1 MSPSRS
7 GCLPARR
14 CRFPGL
20 IRSTFLAL
28 PLSLLVLV
36 SPTVAQEPDQD
47 VPVTAVGGPVHA
59 DLFTGAATT
68 SIPIDVPPGRGGVQ
82 PNLALVYTSASRNG
96 WVGLGWKLDKGVID
110 RQTKF
115 GLNYSGDDYIFR
127 LAGINVE
134 LVNTGTDEYR
144 AKVEGRFTR
153 VQKKTASDSKP
164 YFLATDKTGTKFY
177 FGQAATTRVA
187 HPTDATKIFRWCLD
201 RVEDPHGNYMTLS
214 YTRHQGQ
221 AYLARI
227 DYTGH
232 GRTAPTNRV
241 LFHLE
246 DRTDAGPLY
255 TTNFLM
261 KTAKRLKTIEVKA
274 NNSLVR
280 AYKLTYTSSAGT
292 RRSLL
297 SRVQTYGSNATVA
310 TNGNVTGGTTLPPM
324 RLTYAA
330 EERGTFTAGP
340 EGRPVSS
347 GAYGGSGWERGL
359 GDVNGDGR
367 TDVVFHYASTSSTGI
382 RVRALLS
389 DGDGTFTATAADET
403 PVASGIYGSDDWTRG
418 LADVNGD
425 GRTDLVLHKASA
437 SSTGIKVRVLLSD
450 GDGTFTATAAD
461 ETPVASGIYGSADW
475 ARGLADVNGDGRT
488 DLVLHKASA
497 SSTGVKVRVLLS
509 DGDGT
514 FTATAADE
522 TPVASGIY
530 GSADWARG
538 LADVNGDGRTDLV
551 VHYASASSTG
561 VKVRVLLSD
570 GDGTFTATAAD
581 ETPVASGIYGSADW
595 ARGLADMNGDGRADL
610 VVHYASASSPGI
622 KVRVLLSKG
631 DGTFTASGEVTP
643 VSSGLYG
650 HDLSYTP
657 WQRTFA
663 DVNGDGRADLVVHH
677 ASTYEFNFKVYSGI
691 GMQVLLSDGDGTFTA
706 SPLVTPIISSGLG
719 GARGTWPRG
728 LADVNGDGRTDLVAH
743 YADGS
748 NGGIKVRAFVS
759 TSAAHG
765 RLTSITNGLGATT
778 TIAYTPS
785 TNYTN
790 TQLPSPIYTV
800 SSITINDGN
809 GNVATTWY
817 TYSGGY
823 RHLGEREFRGFN
835 YVKVTGPAGASGEQ
849 TITATWFHQ
858 GNDTAVGVNNPNVA
872 DGYLQ
877 GAPYRTKVTDGRG
890 NVYTETTTTYTA
902 DANGAAPYYAPPASV
917 VTKICE
923 GNTCGKTT
931 RTDYT
936 YDAYGNVTQE
946 VHRGDTSTT
955 TDDRTVVRTYSPNT
969 TKWIVS
975 LPTRERLHAGVSATG
990 TKLAQTDLY
999 YDGTTTC
1006 TVAATN
1012 QAPTH
1017 GNLTRTVRWL
1027 SGATTSP
1034 ETRMAYDAKGNRL
1047 CTRDANGHTTTL
1059 AYDSS
1064 GTFVTTRT
1072 NPKRQVTTIAYYG
1085 VNGVATTHGLYGQ
1098 VKSVTDAN
1106 GAVVTTQYDALG
1118 RRTKVT
1124 QPDGFWT
1131 TTSYVRFG
1139 TVGSQHVRTNSQLG
1153 LSTWTYFD
1161 GLGRPIKTERT
1172 GPENKKTVTRTEYDK
1187 RGAVTRTGVLADV
1200 TSTVITPPPAPQLGL
1215 AAGTVTVAE
1224 GGTAT
1229 IRVLLTAAPTGTVTV
1244 RASESDADI
1253 SLSPASRSFTTANW
1267 NTYQTF
1273 TVTGVHDSDTVAD
1286 SATVTLRASGGGV
1299 SDSASVTVTITD
1311 DDTATP
1317 TPTPAIS
1324 GTGVSS
1330 DPYVIPTNLLNTE
1343 IDCTRLP
1350 NWSNLTNSGA
1360 FFRFTVPTTG
1370 TWTATFTFAPS
1381 PKRVAFDGA
1390 FDTSTSTNVASPITA
1405 TASLTAGATAN
1416 FDVDPYV
1423 FTLGTLTRAT
1433 LRVEVP
1439 TPTPTPTPAISG
1451 TGVSSDPYVIPPSLL
1466 NTDIDCTRL
1475 PNWSNLTN
1483 SGAFFRFTVPT
1494 TGTLTATFAF
1504 APSPKRVAFDGAFNT
1519 STSTAV
1525 ASPITA
1531 TASLTAGAT
1540 ANFDVDP
1547 YVFTLGT
1554 LTSATLRVE
1563 LSTGSTQPTVTYSDS
1578 TPALGAQVTATL
1590 SSTSGVSA
1598 YRWQYQ
1604 RPSQS
1609 TWNNSNSTGARTR
1622 TITFGSSGLLGYKY
1636 RLTWTRSGT
1645 RESAPNY
1652 VTVTS
1657 GSTSVTS
1664 VTANAG
1670 ADKSVTS
1677 GGTVTLN
1684 GSASVTNGS
1693 GSTTYSWRR
1702 ATGIGGSLSA
1712 SNVAQPT
1719 FNAPTLTSGTADR
1732 TIVYRLTVTNN
1743 GVSDTD
1749 DVRVAV
1755 TAPSAPLVFGPVGNL
1770 RWAWSGPA
1778 HEDPIFNIY
1787 RRRNFR
1793 ATWDRPNTGGAPTL
1807 YRYQVGS
1814 APEGTT
1820 TMTSLDPLYIYNNV
1834 SSIAFRV
1841 RAENATG
1848 IGPWSSVT
1856 ITYSESTQPTVT
1868 YSATT
1873 PAPGSR
1879 VTATF
1884 SSTTGVTSY
1893 RWQYSSNSGST
1904 WTNSGRPGNT
1914 TRTLTVSNN
1923 AGTWYRISWLR
1934 GGVREYATTHLV
1946 VTAQRPP
1953 GPPGSPTLVS
1963 RTATSL
1969 TLQST
1974 APTTGGTPATYRW
1987 RYSTNRTVTDSDP
2000 NVTSSGPT
2008 VTISHLIPNRNYW
2021 VDVRAEN
2028 IAGNSSYSS
2037 DLATSTVA
2045 VPTGT
2050 NLGTLNR
2057 GTTITRSGSITVG
2070 ETQDV
2075 YAGTIGAQA
2084 LITVTV
2090 SGFTGE
2096 FRVEVVQA
2104 GGTSFDSGTSPI
2116 GRYGKGTI
2124 TLDPG
2129 AFSIRIIP
2137 VNSNTSAYTLT
2148 VNLASE
2154 VPSAPGQVASL
2165 AVASESPNWRVTW
2178 TAPTTG
2184 GTITGYQIGS
2194 FHTTGRFWSIER
2206 FVDASTLVYL
2216 HSRADS
2222 IAKFRVRAWSG
2233 LLAGPWREVETG
2245 L

>member
-1 MSPSRS
+1 
-7 GCLPARR
+7 
-14 CRFPGL
+14 
-20 IRSTFLAL
+20 
-28 PLSLLVLV
+28 
-36 SPTVAQEPDQD
+36 
-47 VPVTAVGGPVHA
+47 
-59 DLFTGAATT
+59 
-68 SIPIDVPPGRGGVQ
+68 
-82 PNLALVYTSASRNG
+82 
-96 WVGLGWKLDKGVID
+96 
-110 RQTKF
+110 
-115 GLNYSGDDYIFR
+115 
-127 LAGINVE
+127 
-134 LVNTGTDEYR
+134 
-144 AKVEGRFTR
+144 
-153 VQKKTASDSKP
+153 
-164 YFLATDKTGTKFY
+164 
-177 FGQAATTRVA
+177 
-187 HPTDATKIFRWCLD
+187 
-201 RVEDPHGNYMTLS
+201 
-214 YTRHQGQ
+214 
-221 AYLARI
+221 
-227 DYTGH
+227 
-232 GRTAPTNRV
+232 
-241 LFHLE
+241 
-246 DRTDAGPLY
+246 
-255 TTNFLM
+255 
-261 KTAKRLKTIEVKA
+261 
-274 NNSLVR
+274 
-280 AYKLTYTSSAGT
+280 
-292 RRSLL
+292 
-297 SRVQTYGSNATVA
+297 
-310 TNGNVTGGTTLPPM
+310 
-324 RLTYAA
+324 
-330 EERGTFTAGP
+330 
-340 EGRPVSS
+340 
-347 GAYGGSGWERGL
+347 
-359 GDVNGDGR
+359 
-367 TDVVFHYASTSSTGI
+367 
-382 RVRALLS
+382 
-389 DGDGTFTATAADET
+389 
-403 PVASGIYGSDDWTRG
+403 
-418 LADVNGD
+418 
-425 GRTDLVLHKASA
+425 
-437 SSTGIKVRVLLSD
+437 
-450 GDGTFTATAAD
+450 
-461 ETPVASGIYGSADW
+461 
-475 ARGLADVNGDGRT
+475 
-488 DLVLHKASA
+488 
-497 SSTGVKVRVLLS
+497 
-509 DGDGT
+509 
-514 FTATAADE
+514 
-522 TPVASGIY
+522 
-530 GSADWARG
+530 
-538 LADVNGDGRTDLV
+538 
-551 VHYASASSTG
+551 
-561 VKVRVLLSD
+561 
-570 GDGTFTATAAD
+570 
-581 ETPVASGIYGSADW
+581 
-595 ARGLADMNGDGRADL
+595 
-610 VVHYASASSPGI
+610 
-622 KVRVLLSKG
+622 
-631 DGTFTASGEVTP
+631 
-643 VSSGLYG
+643 
-650 HDLSYTP
+650 
-657 WQRTFA
+657 
-663 DVNGDGRADLVVHH
+663 
-677 ASTYEFNFKVYSGI
+677 
-691 GMQVLLSDGDGTFTA
+691 MQ
-706 SPLVTPIISSGLG
+706 
-719 GARGTWPRG
+719 
-728 LADVNGDGRTDLVAH
+728 
-743 YADGS
+743 
-748 NGGIKVRAFVS
+748 
-759 TSAAHG
+759 
-765 RLTSITNGLGATT
+765 
-778 TIAYTPS
+778 
-785 TNYTN
+785 
-790 TQLPSPIYTV
+790 
-800 SSITINDGN
+800 
-809 GNVATTWY
+809 
-817 TYSGGY
+817 
-823 RHLGEREFRGFN
+823 
-835 YVKVTGPAGASGEQ
+835 
-849 TITATWFHQ
+849 
-858 GNDTAVGVNNPNVA
+858 
-872 DGYLQ
+872 
-877 GAPYRTKVTDGRG
+877 
-890 NVYTETTTTYTA
+890 
-902 DANGAAPYYAPPASV
+902 
-917 VTKICE
+917 
-923 GNTCGKTT
+923 
-931 RTDYT
+931 
-936 YDAYGNVTQE
+936 
-946 VHRGDTSTT
+946 RGDTSTT
-955 TDDRTVVRTYSPNT
+955 TDDRTVVRAYSPNT

-975 LPTRERLHAGVSATG
+975 LPTRERLHAGESATG

-1006 TVAATN
+1006 TVASTN
-1012 QAPTH
+1012 QTPTT
-1017 GNLTRTVRWL
+1017 GNLTRTVRWR

-1085 VNGVATTHGLYGQ
+1085 VNGVATTYGLYGQ

-1124 QPDGFWT
+1124 HPDGFWT

-1200 TSTVITPPPAPQLGL
+1200 TIPIIAPPPGQQLALEAP
-1215 AAGTVTVAE
+1215 TVTVAE
-1224 GGTAT
+1224 GGTAS
-1229 IRVLLTAAPTGTVTV
+1229 IRVRLTAAPTGTVTV
-1244 RASESDADI
+1244 TASESNPDI
-1253 SLSPASRSFTTANW
+1253 SLAPASRRFTTANW

-1273 TVTGVHDSDTVAD
+1273 TVTGQQDADTVTD
-1286 SATVTLRASGGGV
+1286 SATVTISASGGGV
-1299 SDSASVTVTITD
+1299 SASASVPVTITD
-1311 DDTATP
+1311 DDPPTP

-1324 GTGVSS
+1324 GTGVRT
-1330 DPYVIPTNLLNTE
+1330 DPYVIPPSLLNAD

-1350 NWSNLTNSGA
+1350 NWRNLTNSGA

-1370 TWTATFTFAPS
+1370 TWTATFAFAPS

-1416 FDVDPYV
+1416 FDVDPHV
-1423 FTLGTLTRAT
+1423 FTLGTLTSAT
-1433 LRVEVP
+1433 LRVEAS
-1439 TPTPTPTPAISG
+1439 TSTPTPTPAISG
-1451 TGVSSDPYVIPPSLL
+1451 TGVRNDPYVIPPSLL
-1466 NTDIDCTRL
+1466 NADIDCTRL
-1475 PNWSNLTN
+1475 PNWRNLTN
-1483 SGAFFRFTVPT
+1483 SGAYFRFTVPT
-1494 TGTLTATFAF
+1494 TGTWTATFAF
-1504 APSPKRVAFDGAFNT
+1504 APSPKRVAFDGAFDT
-1519 STSTAV
+1519 STSTNV

-1531 TASLTAGAT
+1531 TASLTAAAT

-1554 LTSATLRVE
+1554 LTNATLRVE
-1563 LSTGSTQPTVTYSDS
+1563 VPTGSTQPTVTYSDT
-1578 TPALGAQVTATL
+1578 TPAPGTQVTATL
-1590 SSTSGVSA
+1590 SSTTGVSA
-1598 YRWQYQ
+1598 YRWQFQ
-1604 RPSQS
+1604 RPGQS
-1609 TWNNSNSTGARTR
+1609 TWNNSNSTGARAR
-1622 TITFGSSGLLGYKY
+1622 TITLGLSGLLGYKY

-1657 GSTSVTS
+1657 GPTS

-1670 ADKSVTS
+1670 ADKTVTS

-1732 TIVYRLTVTNN
+1732 TIVYRLTATNN

-1749 DVRVAV
+1749 DVRVVV

-1778 HEDPIFNIY
+1778 HGDPIISIY
-1787 RRRNFR
+1787 RRRPFR
-1793 ATWDRPNTGGAPTL
+1793 ATWDPPNTGGAPTM

-1814 APEGTT
+1814 SPEGTT
-1820 TMTSLDPLYIYNNV
+1820 TMTSVDPLYIYNNV
-1834 SSIAFRV
+1834 SSITFRV

-1856 ITYSESTQPTVT
+1856 ITYSESTQPAVT
-1868 YSATT
+1868 YSDTT

-1893 RWQYSSNSGST
+1893 RWQYSSNSGGT

-1914 TRTLTVSNN
+1914 SRTLTVPTS
-1923 AGTWYRISWLR
+1923 AGYWYRISWFR
-1934 GGVREYATTHLV
+1934 GSVREYATTHVV
-1946 VTAQRPP
+1946 VTATQAPGLP
-1953 GPPGSPTLVS
+1953 GPPTLVS

-1974 APTTGGTPATYRW
+1974 APTTGGTPSTYRW
-1987 RYSTNRTVTDSDP
+1987 RYSTNSNVTDFDP
-2000 NVTSSGPT
+2000 KVTSSGPT
-2008 VTISHLIPNRNYW
+2008 VTISNLTANRNYW

-2028 IAGNSSYSS
+2028 DAGNSSYSS

-2057 GTTITRSGSITVG
+2057 GTTITRSGSITAG

-2084 LITVTV
+2084 LITVMV